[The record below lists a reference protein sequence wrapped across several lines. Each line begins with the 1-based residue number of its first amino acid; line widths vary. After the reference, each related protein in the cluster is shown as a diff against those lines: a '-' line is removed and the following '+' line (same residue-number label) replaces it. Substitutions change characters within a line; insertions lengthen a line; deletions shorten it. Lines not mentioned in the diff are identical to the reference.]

1 MQKPKREITISNRYL
16 YYYAS
21 LLKRIYG
28 LIIRNEHKNQ
38 PDERYIGHLDEDAIP
53 SSQEE
58 GRLPGTPVQDEI
70 VLFRFR
76 KRLLLGTCQAV
87 LPRKISEITVL
98 SEDGRR
104 LRFHHPNLVYLTGTS
119 STDVPLK
126 TYAMAVH
133 ALSREIDLEA
143 VWEIAVESATPLSL
157 YRNCRPLL
165 QHRNRCDTVDRPLS
179 SPARWRL
186 SLFSATNFQHV
197 FALHGRSGILP
208 PSTQQPQKRSG

>member
-38 PDERYIGHLDEDAIP
+38 PDERYIGHLDEDGIP

-76 KRLLLGTCQAV
+76 NACSWAHARLFCPAKFPKSQSYQKMADASAFTT
-87 LPRKISEITVL
+87 P
-98 SEDGRR
+98 
-104 LRFHHPNLVYLTGTS
+104 TS
-119 STDVPLK
+119 S
-126 TYAMAVH
+126 
-133 ALSREIDLEA
+133 I
-143 VWEIAVESATPLSL
+143 
-157 YRNCRPLL
+157 
-165 QHRNRCDTVDRPLS
+165 
-179 SPARWRL
+179 SPA
-186 SLFSATNFQHV
+186 
-197 FALHGRSGILP
+197 LHQPMYHLKLMQW
-208 PSTQQPQKRSG
+208 PSTL